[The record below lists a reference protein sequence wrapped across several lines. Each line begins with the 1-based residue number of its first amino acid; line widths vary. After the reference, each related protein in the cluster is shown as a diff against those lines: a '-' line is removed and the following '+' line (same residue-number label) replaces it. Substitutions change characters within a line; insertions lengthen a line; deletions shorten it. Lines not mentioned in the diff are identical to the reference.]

1 MAEKQFRK
9 DTSKERKTTHYL
21 MSGRKEQKMR
31 VSRETVNFLIWIII
45 ILLWLFTI
53 TVNIAVHL
61 MMINNKTLEK
71 YLIFQNTLVLLIVT
85 FYLCTYIG

>member
-1 MAEKQFRK
+1 
-9 DTSKERKTTHYL
+9 
-21 MSGRKEQKMR
+21 MR

>member
-1 MAEKQFRK
+1 
-9 DTSKERKTTHYL
+9 

-71 YLIFQNTLVLLIVT
+71 YLIFQNTLITVGVT
-85 FYLCTYIG
+85 FYLYTYIG

>member
-71 YLIFQNTLVLLIVT
+71 YLIFQNTLITIGVT
-85 FYLCTYIG
+85 FYLYTYIG

>member
-1 MAEKQFRK
+1 
-9 DTSKERKTTHYL
+9 

-53 TVNIAVHL
+53 TINIVVHL

-71 YLIFQNTLVLLIVT
+71 YLIFQNTLITVGVT
-85 FYLCTYIG
+85 FYLYTYIG

>member
-1 MAEKQFRK
+1 
-9 DTSKERKTTHYL
+9 